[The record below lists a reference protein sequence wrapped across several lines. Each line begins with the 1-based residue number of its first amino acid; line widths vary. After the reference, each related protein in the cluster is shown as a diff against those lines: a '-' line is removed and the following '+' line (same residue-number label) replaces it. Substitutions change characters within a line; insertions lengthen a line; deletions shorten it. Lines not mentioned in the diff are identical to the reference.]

1 LSRYILFLLFLA
13 LLTNAHAQQDVEFQ
27 LNSHLLPGKN
37 ILKVKRDF
45 KDPFLWVLAQNN
57 EVYRINSLNNDIVD
71 YTTQF
76 KAYNNLQYIDI
87 AGVNKDHA
95 FVATNSTNII
105 QYKNGNFKLI
115 SSADGI
121 VGIVNSIGID
131 YTGSYTTDNTYG
143 LAFRYSA
150 NTLLIGTNTGMCHYD
165 YDLDKILPGSSHV
178 PARVFE
184 TTYRS
189 EMYSNRE
196 FGPYTNL
203 DAVEQYPVIALT
215 NQTVYGGWLWFD
227 NITYGYNLHS
237 AYYTNGVVSDNLF
250 GYSAATFMNLYW
262 GTDNGL
268 FQNNRGYSYSSMWPH
283 KQYLNGIKINKVT
296 SILGLRAFGTSQNQG
311 LIKENLLVGTPQGL
325 YFSNSGYWNFS
336 AGPLNNYTF
345 YHYDLL
351 GNKVINDIC
360 VNATSY
366 TTSIC
371 EDGAWIATNDGLY
384 LIKPDFGKYINSQT
398 LQAIQFQNQSFNINQ
413 IELCAGS
420 TIDALINNFIYTGNS
435 VQWYKDGAQLPA
447 QSNNKLTID
456 QSGDYYAVLYD
467 PCSTY
472 HVETNHLKVNLTTA
486 PNFSFNYQN
495 HIQACTG
502 STVELKADGSSTYQ
516 YRWYKNGILNGN
528 TNNVQSISQDGKYK
542 VEVSTCA
549 GNWVSSKEIEI
560 GFTDLAQPIL
570 SSNKSEFC
578 VGDQATLAVNLPVA
592 TAYTINWTRDGNV
605 LTNNINQTSLTTDV
619 AGNYSVTITSNDIAC
634 SKISV
639 PYSLSFKPLP
649 TLLLEKSTGTAF
661 CNGETINLKATYNTG
676 NITWSTGENSPV
688 IQIKNSGVYSAKVK
702 TAAGCETN
710 ESINVQLYPKPILN
724 MPDATLCEFTREQIT
739 LTAPPGFSKY
749 TWNGQTG
756 NRNFVIQGLGVVN
769 LVVTDQNGCTASET
783 INITNH
789 CADVKLANTFTPN
802 GDGVND
808 TWTIAGLNNN
818 TNTIVTIFNRLGT
831 VVFESRGYATPW
843 NGEYQGK
850 KLPTGTYYYV
860 ISIKGNKQ
868 VLSGPVTII
877 Y

>member
-13 LLTNAHAQQDVEFQ
+13 LLTNAYAQQDIEFQ

-37 ILKVKRDF
+37 ILKVKRDL
-45 KDPFLWVLAQNN
+45 KDPYLWVLAQNN

-71 YTTQF
+71 YTAQF
-76 KAYNNLQYIDI
+76 SAFSNLQFVDI
-87 AGVNKDHA
+87 AGRSQDTV
-95 FVATNSTNII
+95 FIATNSSNVIE
-105 QYKNGNFKLI
+105 YKKGLYKVI
-115 SSADGI
+115 STAHGLT
-121 VGIVNSIGID
+121 GIVNSVGVDASGSINGYTSND
-131 YTGSYTTDNTYG
+131 Y
-143 LAFRYSA
+143 
-150 NTLLIGTNTGMCHYD
+150 TLLIASSSGMYR
-165 YDLDKILPGSSHV
+165 YNFKTEVLTPPKIIAKSRL
-178 PARVFE
+178 FE
-184 TTYRS
+184 TTYRNEALIDGQIGRNYLDTVEKVGLVALVGYTIFIGELWMGGIS
-189 EMYSNRE
+189 FGHNLKSAFCTRANPLNNLQLGIYSNQ
-196 FGPYTNL
+196 F
-203 DAVEQYPVIALT
+203 
-215 NQTVYGGWLWFD
+215 W
-227 NITYGYNLHS
+227 
-237 AYYTNGVVSDNLF
+237 
-250 GYSAATFMNLYW
+250 ATE
-262 GTDNGL
+262 NGL
-268 FQNNRGYSYSSMWPH
+268 FQNNWSYSYRSDLPH
-283 KQYLNGIKINKVT
+283 RQYLKGRDIRKIT
-296 SILGLRAFGTSQNQG
+296 SIYSLLNFANYYTAVGVRENI
-311 LIKENLLVGTPQGL
+311 LIATEKGL
-325 YFSNSGYWNFS
+325 YFSNSKYQ
-336 AGPLNNYTF
+336 NYDDGFTGK
-345 YHYDLL
+345 YDFILYDDL
-351 GNKVINDIC
+351 KDKAINDIC

-366 TTSIC
+366 TKPVC
-371 EDGAWIATNDGLY
+371 EDGVWIAAVDGLY
-384 LIKPDFGKYINSQT
+384 LIKPDIGKFINPQT
-398 LQAIQFQNQSFNINQ
+398 LQAIQFQNQGHIISQ
-413 IELCAGS
+413 MELCAGN
-420 TIDALINNFIYTGNS
+420 TIDALINSSTYTGNS

-472 HVETNHLKVNLTTA
+472 HVETNHLKVNVTTA
-486 PNFSFNYQN
+486 PTFAFNYPDN
-495 HIQACTG
+495 IQACAG
-502 STVELKADGSSTYQ
+502 SSIELKADGSNTYQ

-528 TNNVQSISQDGKYK
+528 TNNAQNISQDGKYK

-578 VGDQATLAVNLPVA
+578 VGDQATLAVNLPIA

-649 TLLLEKSTGTAF
+649 TLLLEKSTSTAF

-676 NITWSTGENSPV
+676 NITWSTGENSTV
-688 IQIKNSGVYSAKVK
+688 IQIKNSGVYTAKVK
-702 TAAGCETN
+702 TAAGCEIS

-783 INITNH
+783 INITNY